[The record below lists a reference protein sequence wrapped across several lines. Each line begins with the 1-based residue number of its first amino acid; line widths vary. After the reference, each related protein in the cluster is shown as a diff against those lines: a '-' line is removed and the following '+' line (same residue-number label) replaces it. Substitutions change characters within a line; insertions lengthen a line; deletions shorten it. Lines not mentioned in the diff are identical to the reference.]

1 MGSVLAGITATF
13 VTIPVLSFLIS
24 YMILRKVTKNKRK
37 SFHISTDIMT
47 LFLILSVNYLALVI
61 WGESFL
67 WLIALLL
74 LVIAMITVF
83 LQWKVQQ
90 DVQLKKVV
98 KGFWRISFLL
108 FFIGHIGLTIYGLV
122 FRIYSL

>member
-1 MGSVLAGITATF
+1 MGSVLAGVIATF

-24 YMILRKVTKNKRK
+24 YMISRKVTKNKKK

-47 LFLILSVNYLALVI
+47 LFLILSVNYLALAI

-74 LVIAMITVF
+74 LVIAIITVF
-83 LQWKVQQ
+83 LQWKIQQ

-108 FFIGHIGLTIYGLV
+108 FFIGHIGLTIYGLA

>member
-47 LFLILSVNYLALVI
+47 LFLILSVNYLSLVI

-90 DVQLKKVV
+90 DVQLKKVL

>member
-1 MGSVLAGITATF
+1 MGSVLAGIMATF

-24 YMILRKVTKNKRK
+24 YMISRKVTKNKRK

-47 LFLILSVNYLALVI
+47 LFLILSVNYLALAI

-74 LVIAMITVF
+74 LVIAIITVF
-83 LQWKVQQ
+83 LQWKIQQ

-108 FFIGHIGLTIYGLV
+108 FFVGHIGLTIYGLV

>member
-1 MGSVLAGITATF
+1 MGSVLAGVTATF

-47 LFLILSVNYLALVI
+47 LFLILSVNYLTLVI
-61 WGESFL
+61 WEKSFL

-108 FFIGHIGLTIYGLV
+108 FFVGHIGLTVYGLV

>member
-1 MGSVLAGITATF
+1 MGSVLAVITATF
-13 VTIPVLSFLIS
+13 VTVPVLSFLAS

-61 WGESFL
+61 WGKSFV
-67 WLIALLL
+67 WHIALLL
-74 LVIAMITVF
+74 LVIATITVF
-83 LQWKVQQ
+83 LQWKIQQ
-90 DVQLKKVV
+90 DVQLKKVI

-108 FFIGHIGLTIYGLV
+108 FFVGHIGLTIYGLV

>member
-1 MGSVLAGITATF
+1 MGNVLAGILATF

-37 SFHISTDIMT
+37 SLHISTDITT
-47 LFLILSVNYLALVI
+47 LFLILSVNYLLLTI
-61 WGESFL
+61 WKESFL
-67 WLIALLL
+67 WLIALIL

-83 LQWKVQQ
+83 MQWKVKQ
-90 DVQLKKVV
+90 DVQLKKVI
-98 KGFWRISFLL
+98 KGFWRLSFFL
-108 FFIGHIGLTIYGLV
+108 FFVGHIGLTVYGLI